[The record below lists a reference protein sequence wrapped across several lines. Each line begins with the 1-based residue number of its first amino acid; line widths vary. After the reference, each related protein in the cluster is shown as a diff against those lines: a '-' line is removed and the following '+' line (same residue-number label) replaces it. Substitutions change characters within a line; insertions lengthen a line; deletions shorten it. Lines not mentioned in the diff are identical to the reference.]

1 MLALVVAL
9 IGRPNVGKSTLFN
22 RLTKTRSAL
31 VADVPSLTRDR
42 RYGLV
47 KLDDDTE
54 HSIVLVDTAGFSGA
68 PTALSAAM
76 TEQSWQA
83 ALAADLVIHLCDA
96 REGVAPDDFE
106 ITKRLRHAGQ
116 PTLLVVNK
124 VDGKHAGHA
133 LLEFFEL
140 GVGLPFGVS
149 AVHGRGLRLLQTQM
163 LELLGVP
170 CTSTNADT
178 GQQAQPAVPAAA
190 RSASAHAEVAFDN
203 ALPQGLRV
211 TMIGRPNVG
220 KSTLINCMLDQER
233 VLVDAEAGTT
243 HDAVFV
249 PFKHAG
255 QAYVL
260 IDTAGIRR
268 RSKIHQL
275 EEGFSVVQ
283 SLSAIKQAQVV
294 VLLIDATEGLVD
306 QDVHLLGLALAAGR
320 AAVLAVNKWD
330 MPDAAQKE
338 KIKAQIDRRFRFAT
352 YVDVVTISALR
363 NRGLGRL
370 YKSIQIAAQGI
381 LREFSTATLTRILEQ
396 QVQQH
401 PPPVV
406 HRHRIK
412 LRYAHLGGKAPPV
425 IVIHGNQVDAVPD
438 TYRRYLENGFRK
450 ALGLR
455 GTPIKIEFRGS
466 KNPYADRKNTLTSR
480 QIQRRQRFIGHV
492 KRTKRK

>member
-31 VADVPSLTRDR
+31 VADVPGLTRDR
-42 RYGLV
+42 RYGLA

-54 HSIVLVDTAGFSGA
+54 HSIVLVDTAGFSDA
-68 PTALSAAM
+68 STALSAAM
-76 TEQSWQA
+76 TEQAWQA

-96 REGVAPDDFE
+96 QEGVARDDFE

-116 PTLLVVNK
+116 LTLLAVNK
-124 VDGKHAGHA
+124 VDGKHADHA

-149 AVHGRGLRLLQTQM
+149 ATHGRGLRLLQTQM
-163 LELLGVP
+163 LKLLGIP
-170 CTSTNADT
+170 CASANTDT
-178 GQQAQPAVPAAA
+178 GQPAQPAAA
-190 RSASAHAEVAFDN
+190 RPASANAETALGS

-220 KSTLINCMLDQER
+220 KSTLINCMLGQER
-233 VLVDAEAGTT
+233 VLVSADAGTT
-243 HDAVFV
+243 HDAVFI
-249 PFKHAG
+249 PFKHAE

-294 VLLIDATEGLVD
+294 VLLIDAIEGLVD

-330 MPDAAQKE
+330 MPDTAQKAT
-338 KIKAQIDRRFRFAT
+338 IKAQIARRFSFAT
-352 YVDVVTISALR
+352 YVDVVTVSALKG
-363 NRGLGRL
+363 RGLGRL
-370 YKSIQIAAQGI
+370 YKAIQTAAQSI

-401 PPPVV
+401 QPPVV

-438 TYRRYLENGFRK
+438 AYRRYLENSFRK
-450 ALGLR
+450 ALGLK
-455 GTPIKIEFRGS
+455 GTPIKIEFRGG
-466 KNPYADRKNTLTSR
+466 KNPYAGRKNKLTPR
-480 QIQRRQRFIGHV
+480 QVQRRQRLIGHA
-492 KRTKRK
+492 KRSKRK